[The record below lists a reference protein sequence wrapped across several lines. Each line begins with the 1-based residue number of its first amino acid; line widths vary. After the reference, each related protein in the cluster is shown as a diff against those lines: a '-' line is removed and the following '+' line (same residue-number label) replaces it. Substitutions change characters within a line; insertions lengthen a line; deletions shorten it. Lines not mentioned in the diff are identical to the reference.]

1 LSASV
6 FFLDLRIAVASQ
18 GSIWNLG
25 ANSFLDNLAFSLLAH
40 ESKSAIGGLASR
52 QEVSIVI
59 FCASTTEAANDP
71 SHQ

>member
-6 FFLDLRIAVASQ
+6 FFLDLRIAMASQ
-18 GSIWNLG
+18 GSIG